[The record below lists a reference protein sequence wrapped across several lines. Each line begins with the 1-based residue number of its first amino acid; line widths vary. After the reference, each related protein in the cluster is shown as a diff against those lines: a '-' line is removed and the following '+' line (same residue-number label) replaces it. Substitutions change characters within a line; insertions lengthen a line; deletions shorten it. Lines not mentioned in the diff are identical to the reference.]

1 MNTTLDHPEP
11 PPDEPAPSEP
21 VQQLQPSLRPS
32 DPNPASMP
40 PIGEGSQVLADGT
53 DLMIDLR
60 AATGVPSEAA
70 ASRLEVDAIVLDID
84 DTLYLER
91 DYVRSGFD
99 AVDRWARHELG
110 IEDFGPQAWA
120 SFEAGH
126 RETIFDEV
134 LKNCGRANDD
144 AVVTE
149 LVARYRTHAPSISL
163 APDAHAALDR
173 WSGAVEMA
181 AVTDGPVSSQQ
192 AKSRA
197 LALDRW
203 IAPVV
208 YTGALGHGRG
218 KPHPAAFELV
228 QESLGVN
235 GKRCVYV
242 ADNPAKDFKA
252 PKALGWRTVRVRR
265 HLGLHADANS
275 GSDVDHEVTT
285 LDHLD
290 ELLSEE

>member
-1 MNTTLDHPEP
+1 MNNTLDHPDRLTARPAPAEP
-11 PPDEPAPSEP
+11 PQQLHKTLRPNGEDHVAASREESGSEPAPGA
-21 VQQLQPSLRPS
+21 V
-32 DPNPASMP
+32 
-40 PIGEGSQVLADGT
+40 GFT
-53 DLMIDLR
+53 IDLR
-60 AATGVPSEAA
+60 SHSGEASGAARDIEI
-70 ASRLEVDAIVLDID
+70 DALVLDID

-110 IEDFGPQAWA
+110 IEDFGPRAWA

-126 RETIFDEV
+126 RATIFDEV
-134 LKNCGRANDD
+134 LKDCGHPTND

-163 APDAHAALDR
+163 APDAEAALDR
-173 WSGAVEMA
+173 WSGAVEIA
-181 AVTDGPVSSQQ
+181 AITDGPVSSQQ

-197 LALDRW
+197 LELDRW
-203 IAPVV
+203 IAPVIF
-208 YTGALGHGRG
+208 TADLGHGRG

-228 QESLGVN
+228 QQSLGVN

-242 ADNPAKDFKA
+242 ADNPAKDFEA

-265 HLGLHADANS
+265 HLGLHAEAAS
-275 GSDVDHEVTT
+275 GSDVDHEITT
-285 LDHLD
+285 LDQLD
-290 ELLSEE
+290 RFLTG